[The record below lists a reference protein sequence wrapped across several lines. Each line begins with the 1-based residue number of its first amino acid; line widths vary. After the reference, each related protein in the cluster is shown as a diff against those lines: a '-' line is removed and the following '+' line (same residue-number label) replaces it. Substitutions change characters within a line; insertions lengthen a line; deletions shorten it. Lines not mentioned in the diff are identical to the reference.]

1 MTATS
6 RHYTDEA
13 HKKAE
18 ESDVVLCSMDDVSLY
33 GDEIYGSVRKP
44 SCNKQTYRNTQF
56 IASYK

>member
-6 RHYTDEA
+6 RHYTDEE

-33 GDEIYGSVRKP
+33 GDEIYRIGFGEVK
-44 SCNKQTYRNTQF
+44 KGE
-56 IASYK
+56 